1 MKRILLSQLLIVLY
15 FVAPS
20 SAQQFAKQPQFQ
32 PTGGFPSSAPG
43 AITGRIPEQPKP
55 CRVYLDICERSCEER
70 GAMARFTCLG
80 ADNDTFNKTRY
91 NCQCFDDL
99 GIAGK

>member
-1 MKRILLSQLLIVLY
+1 MKRFILFQLLIVLY

-32 PTGGFPSSAPG
+32 PPG
-43 AITGRIPEQPKP
+43 TITGRIPEQPKP

-80 ADNDTFNKTRY
+80 ADNDTFRKTRY